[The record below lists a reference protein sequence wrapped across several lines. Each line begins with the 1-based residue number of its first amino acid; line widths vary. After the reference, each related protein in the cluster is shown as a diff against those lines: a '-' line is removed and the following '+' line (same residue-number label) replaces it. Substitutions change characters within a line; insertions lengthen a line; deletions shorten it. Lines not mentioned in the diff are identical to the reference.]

1 MAKENLRKSKI
12 LGYIF
17 KYISHKFLKAHRFS
31 ALKHIKQEILIME
44 TKSSETLNYTIVHTQ
59 FNRIL
64 IYNFIE

>member
-1 MAKENLRKSKI
+1 MTKENLRKSKI

-17 KYISHKFLKAHRFS
+17 KYISHKFLKAHSFS

-64 IYNFIE
+64 IYSFIE